1 MTCSKCK
8 TENPD
13 DNKFCGSCGGEMST
27 TPAPAAVAV
36 PGEDGVY
43 YCNRHKKV
51 TTRVRCGRCEGAV
64 CPKCMVYT
72 PAGVRCRDCARN
84 KVAVRPMGV
93 LNEAGRVLDN
103 VSSSSCGRRIWYI
116 AIIEMIM
123 AWISR
128 LGG

>member
-1 MTCSKCK
+1 MICSKCN
-8 TENPD
+8 TDNPD
-13 DNKFCGSCGGEMST
+13 GIKFCGSCGAEMST
-27 TPAPAAVAV
+27 APMAVAV

-43 YCNRHKKV
+43 YCNRHKKA
-51 TTRVRCGRCEGAV
+51 TTRDHSGRCEAAV

-103 VSSSSCGRRIWYI
+103 AASSPMGRRIWYI
-116 AIIEMIM
+116 ALFEIIIQFF
-123 AWISR
+123 R
-128 LGG
+128 GFGD

>member
-13 DNKFCGSCGGEMST
+13 GNKFCGSCGVEMST
-27 TPAPAAVAV
+27 GPMAIAV

-103 VSSSSCGRRIWYI
+103 VSSSSCGRRIWYL
-116 AIIEMIM
+116 AIFEMIM

-128 LGG
+128 FGD